1 MRYNI
6 FNQIHKALRALLY
19 DTANTLQQTDFTN
32 EQEAAEAL
40 KKVQQVI
47 AVFDKHAH
55 HEDNDVL
62 PAIEKFDS
70 GITAYFAQEHHEDI
84 ALGQKIS
91 GLMDACNQAGSSA
104 KKMEAGLALHH
115 AFIEFMVFNLN
126 HMAKEERILNPIL
139 WKHYDDTQ
147 IVAINT
153 SVVAKISQADLEFT
167 SFWMIK
173 SLNNQEIIS
182 WLKQVRAHDTEPAF
196 NGLYALAG
204 MILPAGR
211 WQLIQQSLKE
221 AAVVAR

>member
-19 DTANTLQQTDFTN
+19 DTAHTLQQTDFTN
-32 EQEAAEAL
+32 TQEAAEAL

-47 AVFDKHAH
+47 AVFDKHAY

-62 PAIEKFDS
+62 PAIEKFDA
-70 GITAYFAQEHHEDI
+70 GITASFEQEHQENL
-84 ALGQKIS
+84 ALGQKIN
-91 GLMDACNQAGSSA
+91 GLMDACNLAGTPV

-115 AFIEFMVFNLN
+115 AFVEFMVFNLN
-126 HMAKEERILNPIL
+126 HMAKEERILNPVL

-147 IVAINT
+147 IIAINT
-153 SVVAKISQADLEFT
+153 SVVAKIPQADLEFT

-173 SLNNQEIIS
+173 SLNNQEIIT
-182 WLKQVRAHDTEPAF
+182 WLKQVRADASEPAF
-196 NGLYALAG
+196 RGLYALAG

-211 WQLIQQSLKE
+211 WHLVQQSLQST
-221 AAVVAR
+221 VVA